1 MRCLNEINAAE
12 NKILA
17 QIAAEEAKKQQEQR
31 AAASTEPTEE
41 PPAPVMPAPRV
52 KRAKTISIKSVN
64 TEQTWQ
70 IETPEDV
77 KRYITELEKKLLG
90 TLEENTVIH
99 IEF

>member
-1 MRCLNEINAAE
+1 
-12 NKILA
+12 
-17 QIAAEEAKKQQEQR
+17 
-31 AAASTEPTEE
+31 
-41 PPAPVMPAPRV
+41 MPAPRV